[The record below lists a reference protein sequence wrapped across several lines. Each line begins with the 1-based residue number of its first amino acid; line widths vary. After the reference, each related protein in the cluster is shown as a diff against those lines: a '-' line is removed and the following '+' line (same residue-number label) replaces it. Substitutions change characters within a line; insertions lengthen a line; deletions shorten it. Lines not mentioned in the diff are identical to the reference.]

1 MFPKSG
7 FSNFRGIAFKLFT
20 ILYLVVKLTAMQI
33 ALAHR
38 HENEFYEL
46 EEQLI
51 SLYGDKK

>member
-51 SLYGDKK
+51 SLCGDKK